1 MDYSTYSSSLS
12 SFDGEGQITSAIAYV
27 TAEDMP
33 VVYTLTGHDE
43 AELSTTVTSSIEK
56 ENIELKSLS
65 LLTEEAVPED
75 AKAVIIYGAISDI
88 SEDEK
93 NKLETYLEQ
102 GGQLVMLPGYTDK
115 GTPNLDSLLSD
126 YGIALAEGLVLEGDS
141 QHHLPNYPYYL
152 LPTIQSSTYTS
163 DVSSRYVL
171 LAFAQGMTESPDISD
186 DLTYES
192 LLTTSALSYS
202 KTNLESE
209 NLDQEEGD
217 IAGPFDLGAVVTKTI
232 DEDTE
237 AKLIV
242 FSSETLL
249 DEQVDSM
256 VSGGNSTMFL
266 NVMSQLV
273 DHENTVSIE
282 PKSMSTEYL
291 TVSAGSAIF
300 WGILTIIL
308 LPLFLLITGG
318 VIWFGRRKR

>member
-1 MDYSTYSSSLS
+1 M
-12 SFDGEGQITSAIAYV
+12 
-27 TAEDMP
+27 
-33 VVYTLTGHDE
+33 
-43 AELSTTVTSSIEK
+43 
-56 ENIELKSLS
+56 
-65 LLTEEAVPED
+65 PED

-115 GTPNLDSLLSD
+115 ETPNLDAWLSD

-171 LAFAQGMTESPDISD
+171 LAFAQGMTESPDISG

-217 IAGPFDLGAVVTKTI
+217 IAGPFDLGALVTRPLTKTQ
-232 DEDTE
+232 
-237 AKLIV
+237 KQN
-242 FSSETLL
+242 SSCSLL
-249 DEQVDSM
+249 RLCWM
-256 VSGGNSTMFL
+256 N
-266 NVMSQLV
+266 
-273 DHENTVSIE
+273 
-282 PKSMSTEYL
+282 
-291 TVSAGSAIF
+291 
-300 WGILTIIL
+300 
-308 LPLFLLITGG
+308 
-318 VIWFGRRKR
+318 R